1 MIYKFEYLDA
11 SKVNIFHMTNDECDS
26 NMELEKTIIDLE
38 EDANY
43 SIGIYSTQYI
53 DFLVKL
59 MAVHKI
65 AYKITNITA
74 ECTHTEVVFEGFIE
88 ANLKLSKEIEEY
100 MFANI
105 SLNDV
110 LDKISEFGI
119 ESLNRIDKKILE
131 DR

>member
-74 ECTHTEVVFEGFIE
+74 ECTHTEVVFERFIE
-88 ANLKLSKEIEEY
+88 ANLKLSKEIEY

-105 SLNDV
+105 SLNYV

>member
-11 SKVNIFHMTNDECDS
+11 SKVNIFHMTNDEFDS
-26 NMELEKTIIDLE
+26 SMELEKTIIDLE
-38 EDANY
+38 ENSNY

-74 ECTHTEVVFEGFIE
+74 ECTHTEVVFERFIE

-119 ESLNRIDKKILE
+119 ESLNRIDKKNLE
-131 DR
+131 NR